1 VDKMLSKLFNKRMGI
16 VVLAAVML
24 LILSA
29 CSGTPQG
36 GEVGE
41 PADQPDTQQVENKGD
56 ESPDT
61 DMNPDQPG
69 EEPTPEDI
77 LKGYSYSKVNLPIK
91 DFELEDLQGNTVRL
105 SDLKGKIVF
114 LNFWA
119 TWCPPCRNEMPHMQA
134 FYEKYQDDMVV
145 LAVNPNKLEN
155 QGFDDSEKAEE
166 RAREF
171 VEEEGFTFPVLLDR
185 DDSVWD
191 MYRQR
196 GIPAN
201 YMIDREGTIRYL
213 KPGAF
218 LTLKE
223 MEAFAAALELNP

>member
-1 VDKMLSKLFNKRMGI
+1 MDKMLSKLFNKRMGI

-166 RAREF
+166 RAREY

>member
-166 RAREF
+166 RAREY

-223 MEAFAAALELNP
+223 KH

>member
-1 VDKMLSKLFNKRMGI
+1 
-16 VVLAAVML
+16 
-24 LILSA
+24 
-29 CSGTPQG
+29 
-36 GEVGE
+36 
-41 PADQPDTQQVENKGD
+41 
-56 ESPDT
+56 
-61 DMNPDQPG
+61 
-69 EEPTPEDI
+69 
-77 LKGYSYSKVNLPIK
+77 VNLPIK

-166 RAREF
+166 RAREY

>member
-1 VDKMLSKLFNKRMGI
+1 MLSKLFNKRMGI

>member
-77 LKGYSYSKVNLPIK
+77 L
-91 DFELEDLQGNTVRL
+91 
-105 SDLKGKIVF
+105 
-114 LNFWA
+114 
-119 TWCPPCRNEMPHMQA
+119 
-134 FYEKYQDDMVV
+134 
-145 LAVNPNKLEN
+145 
-155 QGFDDSEKAEE
+155 
-166 RAREF
+166 
-171 VEEEGFTFPVLLDR
+171 
-185 DDSVWD
+185 
-191 MYRQR
+191 
-196 GIPAN
+196 
-201 YMIDREGTIRYL
+201 
-213 KPGAF
+213 
-218 LTLKE
+218 
-223 MEAFAAALELNP
+223 

>member
-1 VDKMLSKLFNKRMGI
+1 
-16 VVLAAVML
+16 
-24 LILSA
+24 
-29 CSGTPQG
+29 
-36 GEVGE
+36 
-41 PADQPDTQQVENKGD
+41 
-56 ESPDT
+56 
-61 DMNPDQPG
+61 
-69 EEPTPEDI
+69 
-77 LKGYSYSKVNLPIK
+77 
-91 DFELEDLQGNTVRL
+91 
-105 SDLKGKIVF
+105 
-114 LNFWA
+114 
-119 TWCPPCRNEMPHMQA
+119 MPHMQA

>member
-166 RAREF
+166 RAREY

>member
-1 VDKMLSKLFNKRMGI
+1 MDKMLSKLFNKRMGI

>member
-1 VDKMLSKLFNKRMGI
+1 MDKMLSKLFNKRMGI

-91 DFELEDLQGNTVRL
+91 DFELEDLQGNSVRL

-166 RAREF
+166 RAREY

>member
-1 VDKMLSKLFNKRMGI
+1 MLSKLFNKRMGI

-166 RAREF
+166 RAREY